1 MFQGGFAV
9 FLQVY
14 CVAGDGCIALPHFS
28 RAIWG
33 LPLYYLTFTSKKII
47 G

>member
-1 MFQGGFAV
+1 MLLGWLAV

-14 CVAGDGCIALPHFS
+14 CVAGGNCIALPHFS